1 MAIKYTFLRPNSMKG
16 YLLKKDQVEADAAF
30 SEDYV
35 LKTHLDKG
43 APPESRWFATLSQR
57 RGHGAWSAYGAK
69 QGEAVELVHRLA
81 GIKR

>member
-1 MAIKYTFLRPNSMKG
+1 MAIKYTFLRPKSMKG

-30 SEDYV
+30 SEDYA

-43 APPESRWFATLSQR
+43 APPESRWFGRCRSAGVTV
-57 RGHGAWSAYGAK
+57 RGAPRK
-69 QGEAVELVHRLA
+69 QSEAVELVDRLA